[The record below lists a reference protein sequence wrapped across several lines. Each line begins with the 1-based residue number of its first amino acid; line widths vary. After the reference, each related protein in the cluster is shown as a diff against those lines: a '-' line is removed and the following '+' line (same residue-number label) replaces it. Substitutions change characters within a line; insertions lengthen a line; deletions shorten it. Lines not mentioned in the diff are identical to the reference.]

1 MNEPDVEHGYGLRFW
16 VPAAIGFSIIGLGA
30 WRYLDAT
37 PDFARR
43 LNFVAFLVGADV
55 LHDFVLAPVVCAIG
69 WLVTRFVPG
78 RVRAPIQFG
87 LMASGI
93 LLLLALPGLRRTGA
107 TTNNPTVQPINYAT
121 GAVAVLAVVW
131 AIASVWIAAR
141 LLQKPGRPAQ

>member
-1 MNEPDVEHGYGLRFW
+1 VNEPDVEHGYGVQFW
-16 VPAAIGFSIIGLGA
+16 ITTAIGFAIMGLGA
-30 WRYLDAT
+30 WQYLDAT

-43 LNFVAFLVGADV
+43 FNFVAFLLGSDV

-69 WLVTRFVPG
+69 WLVARFVPG

-107 TTNNPTVQPINYAT
+107 TTNNPSIQPLNYAT
-121 GAVAVLAVVW
+121 ATLTVLAVVW
-131 AIASVWIAAR
+131 AIASVWLAAR